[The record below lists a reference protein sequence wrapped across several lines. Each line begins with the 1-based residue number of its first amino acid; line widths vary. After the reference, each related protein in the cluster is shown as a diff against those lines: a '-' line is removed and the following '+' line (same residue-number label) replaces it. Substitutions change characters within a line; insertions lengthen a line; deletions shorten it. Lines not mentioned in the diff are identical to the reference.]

1 MSYFNLNFS
10 FPITFEKFSILD
22 SSNKT
27 AWQKIQ
33 TDFNINNHVIIS
45 DQQSA
50 GKGRADRVW
59 HSPLG
64 NLYFSLIQK
73 IQNKKLLELMPFV
86 ACVALNQT
94 ARFFLPNSE
103 IQIKNKWPNDLMVN
117 EKKISGILIE
127 SKTGKFGNFDCV
139 IGVGVNLI
147 SSPINVIYPA
157 TNFAEFGIEV
167 EKIKFLE
174 KILENFFILIEEF
187 QNFGFMPI
195 RNLWLSE
202 AFKLK
207 KEINLNLFDKKLSGV
222 FEDIDENGCLILRD
236 EDSNYIKIDTAEIM
250 PIINSP

>member
-45 DQQSA
+45 DQQSE
-50 GKGRADRVW
+50 GKGRADRIW

-94 ARFFLPNSE
+94 TRFFFPNSE

-117 EKKISGILIE
+117 EKKNSGILIE
-127 SKTGKFGNFDCV
+127 SKIGKFGNFDCV

-147 SSPINVIYPA
+147 SSPINVIYPT

-174 KILENFFILIEEF
+174 KFLEKFFILVKEF

-236 EDSNYIKIDTAEIM
+236 EDSNYVKINMAEIM
-250 PIINSP
+250 PIINSS